1 MQYVRWFEDVG
12 LGDVASVGSK
22 VASLGE
28 LIRELGPL
36 GVRVP
41 GGFAVTADGY
51 RHFLEAA
58 NLGPAI
64 GAALAGL
71 VRADVDDLVARAA
84 RIRALIEAAPLPA
97 GIEVQVR
104 HAYRELSRRC
114 AQEGADV
121 AVRSSAAA
129 EDSTEASF
137 AGQHHSFLNVRG
149 EEALLDA
156 VRRCFT
162 SSPPRRT
169 RKASSSRSR
178 PSGACARSSAS
189 RTSS

>member
-97 GIEVQVR
+97 GLEVQVR

-121 AVRSSAAA
+121 AVRSSATA
-129 EDSTEASF
+129 EDSPEAWADMLVATCSEQTTL
-137 AGQHHSFLNVRG
+137 AAAIDRG
-149 EEALLDA
+149 ASGPALTA
-156 VRRCFT
+156 QTVT
-162 SSPPRRT
+162 PHPVAT
-169 RKASSSRSR
+169 TA
-178 PSGACARSSAS
+178 PN
-189 RTSS
+189 